1 MLVPYI
7 VVGTFYFGVL
17 MYPVLRILGLTIPE
31 FQPGTATLLVVLV
44 GPLAGRLAYEWWPN
58 AITRA
63 LSAVTLTWL
72 GFSFIAFMFLM
83 PRELANLIFDLPQQ
97 ASGWSLLA
105 AAAAVGI
112 YGFINTQL
120 LTIRTVDVN
129 APQVQRNTNIV
140 QISDVH
146 VGSRSGRFLARVV
159 KRVNQLS
166 ADYVFITGDLVDGL
180 NISEQELSVLAN
192 LTAPT
197 YFIIGNHE
205 RYVDLE
211 AICTRLRNLGVCVLR
226 NESHTLGDI
235 QLVGIDDAE
244 TRTQVSAVLTTIE
257 PLPDKF
263 RILLYHRPDGVR
275 DAAAW
280 GAHLM
285 LCGHTHY
292 GQIFPV
298 NYLVKRFFPQF
309 RGTYHEEDLLLYI
322 SPGTG
327 TWGPVLRLG
336 SRSEISMIRLL

>member
-1 MLVPYI
+1 
-7 VVGTFYFGVL
+7 
-17 MYPVLRILGLTIPE
+17 
-31 FQPGTATLLVVLV
+31 
-44 GPLAGRLAYEWWPN
+44 
-58 AITRA
+58 
-63 LSAVTLTWL
+63 
-72 GFSFIAFMFLM
+72 
-83 PRELANLIFDLPQQ
+83 
-97 ASGWSLLA
+97 
-105 AAAAVGI
+105 
-112 YGFINTQL
+112 
-120 LTIRTVDVN
+120 
-129 APQVQRNTNIV
+129 
-140 QISDVH
+140 
-146 VGSRSGRFLARVV
+146 
-159 KRVNQLS
+159 VNQLS
-166 ADYVFITGDLVDGL
+166 ADYVFITGDLIDGR

-192 LTAPT
+192 LKAPT

-211 AICTRLRNLGVCVLR
+211 AICTRLGNLGVLVLR

-244 TRTQVSAVLTTIE
+244 ARTQVSAVLTTIE

-285 LCGHTHY
+285 LCGHTHS

-309 RGTYHEEDLLLYI
+309 RGTYQEKDLLLYI